1 MTTALGAW
9 LLAAG
14 GAALA
19 TFLAEFGDKS
29 QLLAAGLS
37 ARLGRRVVLLG
48 VTLGILAVQLVAV
61 LVGAAAGAVLP
72 ARPVGIVSGVL
83 FVLVGLWLWRETLGD
98 GHDDRHDDG
107 DGHGGSDTVP
117 GTGRLAG
124 RLATAT
130 GRSAVLAVAVTF
142 ALGEMGDKT
151 QLATVAIAAQQDAVA
166 TFVGASLGMVAANAV
181 AVEVGARLAR
191 VLPQR
196 TVLRGSAVLFVVV
209 GVVVA
214 GLAAVG

>member
-1 MTTALGAW
+1 VTPALAAW

-29 QLLAAGLS
+29 QLLVAGLA
-37 ARLGRRVVLLG
+37 ARLGRRVALLGVLLG
-48 VTLGILAVQLVAV
+48 ILVVQLLAV
-61 LVGAAAGAVLP
+61 LVGSLAGALLP
-72 ARPVGIVSGVL
+72 ARPIGVVSGVL
-83 FVLVGLWLWRETLGD
+83 FVLIGLWLWRETLGE
-98 GHDDRHDDG
+98 DDG
-107 DGHGGSDTVP
+107 EEEVP
-117 GTGRLAG
+117 TTGLRG

-142 ALGEMGDKT
+142 VVGEMGDKT
-151 QLATVAIAAQQDAVA
+151 QIATVALATQQDPVA
-166 TFVGASLGMVAANAV
+166 TFVGASLGVFAANAV

-191 VLPQR
+191 VLPER
-196 TVLRGSAVLFVVV
+196 VVLRGSAVLFVVV

-214 GLAAVG
+214 TLALRG

>member
-98 GHDDRHDDG
+98 GHGDDDG
-107 DGHGGSDTVP
+107 DEDGGDVVP
-117 GTGRLAG
+117 GTGRLAR

-130 GRSAVLAVAVTF
+130 GRSAVLAVALTF

-214 GLAAVG
+214 VLAAVG

>member
-1 MTTALGAW
+1 MSAAVAAW

-48 VTLGILAVQLVAV
+48 VALGIVAVQLLAVAV
-61 LVGAAAGAVLP
+61 GSIAGALLP
-72 ARPVGIVSGVL
+72 ARPIGIVSGVL
-83 FVLVGLWLWRETLGD
+83 FVLVGLWLWRETTG
-98 GHDDRHDDG
+98 GHDDEGPEDG
-107 DGHGGSDTVP
+107 AAPGGLS
-117 GTGRLAG
+117 G

-130 GRSAVLAVAVTF
+130 GRSAVLAVATTF
-142 ALGEMGDKT
+142 AVGEMGDKT
-151 QLATVAIAAQQDAVA
+151 QIATVAIATQQDPVA
-166 TFVGASLGMVAANAV
+166 TFVGASLGVFAANAI
-181 AVEVGARLAR
+181 AVEVGARLAA
-191 VLPQR
+191 VLPER
-196 TVLRGSAVLFVVV
+196 VVLRGSAVLFVVV

-214 GLAAVG
+214 VLAARG